1 MVGENTAME
10 ESLANAREELKRV
23 DHLIYVS
30 LKYTRTCD
38 IFKSIIQRLI
48 DSLDFSLVAMLKKL
62 EEDRKIPEI
71 PSQPGLRCTI
81 IREHVTDE
89 KMDELVEFYL
99 LLRQINRAEFT
110 RFREFRRHVTMTVNL
125 LGEEHE
131 ITIDKITEYYKKT
144 REFVEHVEKTLV
156 VEKP

>member
-1 MVGENTAME
+1 ME
-10 ESLANAREELKRV
+10 ESLSNAREELKRV

-48 DSLDFSLVAMLKKL
+48 DSLDNTLLAILKKF
-62 EEDRKIPEI
+62 EDEKKIYEI
-71 PSQPGLRCTI
+71 PSQPGVRCST
-81 IREHVTDE
+81 IREHMTDE
-89 KMDELVEFYL
+89 KVNELIEFYL

-125 LGEEHE
+125 AGEELE
-131 ITIDKITEYYKKT
+131 ITIDRITEYYKRT
-144 REFVEHVEKTLV
+144 REYIEHVDKTLHP
-156 VEKP
+156 EKVS

>member
-1 MVGENTAME
+1 ME
-10 ESLANAREELKRV
+10 EALSAAREELKRV

-48 DSLDFSLVAMLKKL
+48 DSLDNSLLAMLQNL
-62 EEDRKIPEI
+62 ENEQKISEI
-71 PSQPGLRCTI
+71 PSQPGLRCNS
-81 IREHVTDE
+81 IREHITDP
-89 KMDELVEFYL
+89 KIDELIDFYL

-125 LGEEHE
+125 NGEDHE
-131 ITIDKITEYYKKT
+131 ITIDKIMEYFKKT
-144 REFVEHVEKTLV
+144 KECVEHVEKTLQT
-156 VEKP
+156 EKQ

>member
-1 MVGENTAME
+1 MWGENKGME
-10 ESLANAREELKRV
+10 ESLSNAREELKRV

-48 DSLDFSLVAMLKKL
+48 DSLDNALLAILKRI
-62 EEDRKIPEI
+62 EEDRKIHEI
-71 PSQPGLRCTI
+71 PSQPGLRCST
-81 IREHVTDE
+81 IREHMPDE
-89 KMDELVEFYL
+89 KMDELIEFYL

-110 RFREFRRHVTMTVNL
+110 RFREFRRHVTMTVNIV
-125 LGEEHE
+125 GEDHE

-144 REFVEHVEKTLV
+144 RDYIEHVEKTLHA
-156 VEKP
+156 EKS

>member
-1 MVGENTAME
+1 ME
-10 ESLANAREELKRV
+10 ESLSNAREELKRV

-48 DSLDFSLVAMLKKL
+48 DSLDNTLLAILKKF
-62 EEDRKIPEI
+62 EDEKKIYEI
-71 PSQPGLRCTI
+71 PSQPGVRCST
-81 IREHVTDE
+81 IREHMTDE
-89 KMDELVEFYL
+89 KVDELIEFYL

-125 LGEEHE
+125 AGEELE
-131 ITIDKITEYYKKT
+131 ITIDRITEYYKRT
-144 REFVEHVEKTLV
+144 REYIEHVDKTLHP
-156 VEKP
+156 EKVS